1 MSNGLSSQRVIYPL
15 SNGGV
20 AIIVPS
26 AECTDI
32 NQLVA
37 QVPEGRSHQIV
48 DVTEIPTDR
57 TFRDAW
63 TFSED

>member
-1 MSNGLSSQRVIYPL
+1 MIYPL